1 MRVENT
7 IGQLLRARGETLSI
21 AESCTGGLVSDRI
34 TNVPG
39 SSDYFEGSI
48 VCYSNRAK
56 VRHLHIPLK
65 TLERFGPVSSEIA
78 GRMAQGVRNTFH
90 TAFGLSTTGVA
101 GPTGGTKKTP
111 VGTVF
116 IGFSNGKRTWVKKF
130 DLKGSRREIK
140 KETAEEALSFLQE
153 CLTRHVRH
161 QQR

>member
-1 MRVENT
+1 MRVENA
-7 IGQLLRARGETLSI
+7 ISKLLRARGQTLSI
-21 AESCTGGLVSDRI
+21 AESCTGGLISDRI

-39 SSDYFEGSI
+39 SSVYFEGSV
-48 VCYSNRAK
+48 VCYSNRVKAGQ
-56 VRHLHIPLK
+56 LHIPLK
-65 TLERFGPVSSEIA
+65 TIERFGAVSSEIA
-78 GRMAQGVRNTFH
+78 KRMAQGIRKTFH
-90 TAFGLSTTGVA
+90 TEFGLSTTGLA

-140 KETAEEALSFLQE
+140 KKAAEKALSILQE

-161 QQR
+161 P